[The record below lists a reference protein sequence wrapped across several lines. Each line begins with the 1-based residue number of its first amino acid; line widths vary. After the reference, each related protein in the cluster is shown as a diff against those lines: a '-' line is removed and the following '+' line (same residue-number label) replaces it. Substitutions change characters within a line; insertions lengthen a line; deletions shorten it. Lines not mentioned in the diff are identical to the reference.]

1 MRLSSTALGAEPPPC
16 GSTTC

>member
-1 MRLSSTALGAEPPPC
+1 MRLSSTALGAEPPLC